1 MVYRSFNPYGN
12 PTQGGFNPYGMQQMM
27 RPMPFPPPSPVGN
40 FNGPAQAFARG
51 AGNFIGPPGL
61 GGPGPGGLGGPGLGG
76 PGGPAPAGPFR
87 NFTGGAAR
95 AVNSIG
101 SFAGGTARTANTVGN
116 FADGAARMANSLG
129 DFAGRSRA
137 ANTAGN
143 FAEAAG
149 AAGIAG
155 AAEAAGAAASVAEGA
170 STLGGFAKLEQ
181 YLNTADQLF
190 NTAQKFTPMVKQISP
205 MFQNLPALY
214 RLYKGFQG
222 LPNTNSPASAAS
234 ATDQQNNNFS
244 PERRSTRFRFGRN
257 RTQPEPTQPE
267 AQAYTPPRTRPSTPR
282 IFQPPFNG

>member
-12 PTQGGFNPYGMQQMM
+12 PIQGGFNPYGMQQMM
-27 RPMPFPPPSPVGN
+27 RPMPFPPPGPGN

-51 AGNFIGPPGL
+51 AGNFIGAPGF
-61 GGPGPGGLGGPGLGG
+61 GGPG
-76 PGGPAPAGPFR
+76 PGGPAPAGPIR

-101 SFAGGTARTANTVGN
+101 NFAGGTARTANTVGN
-116 FADGAARMANSLG
+116 FADGAARMANSLSS
-129 DFAGRSRA
+129 FAGGGARA

-143 FAEAAG
+143 IAGAAG
-149 AAGIAG
+149 AAGAV
-155 AAEAAGAAASVAEGA
+155 EAAGAAANVAEGA
-170 STLGGFAKLEQ
+170 SSLGGFAKLEQ

-222 LPNTNSPASAAS
+222 LPNANSPTT
-234 ATDQQNNNFS
+234 ATDPQNNNLAQ
-244 PERRSTRFRFGRN
+244 ERRPMRFRFGRN
-257 RTQPEPTQPE
+257 SSQPEPAQPE
-267 AQAYTPPRTRPSTPR
+267 VQAYTPPRTRPSTPR